1 MPMVPTQ
8 RRHSS
13 TIHIA
18 AVPDAMKPV
27 TMAGDAM
34 NPSEKEKPAIEFA
47 RPRIRSSA
55 RLLSREPMVGEKKV
69 SPRPNRALKART
81 HATLAAGTVG
91 MAERPHT
98 RPGGAPR

>member
-1 MPMVPTQ
+1 MPIVPKQ

-13 TIHIA
+13 TIHTA
-18 AVPDAMKPV
+18 AAPAAMKPV

-34 NPSEKEKPAIEFA
+34 KPNDMEKPVIEFA

-69 SPRPNRALKART
+69 SPRPNRAVKART
-81 HATLAAGTVG
+81 QATLAAGSVG
-91 MAERPHT
+91 IGVGDEVR
-98 RPGGAPR
+98 GALV